1 MFPKTLAHPGT
12 VLDYSTHY
20 SDVVKA
26 KATAGIVGGKA
37 THAARGSSARFA
49 KAAGCAL
56 YSRLAPPPNTLSPLG

>member
-37 THAARGSSARFA
+37 THAARGSSARSA

-56 YSRLAPPPNTLSPLG
+56 